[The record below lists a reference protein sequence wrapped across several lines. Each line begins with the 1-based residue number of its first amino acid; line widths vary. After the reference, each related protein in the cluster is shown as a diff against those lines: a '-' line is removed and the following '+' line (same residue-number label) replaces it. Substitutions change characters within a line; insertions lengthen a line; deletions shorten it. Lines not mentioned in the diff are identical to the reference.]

1 MKFRLGEIKR
11 DHRDQKRSQEQSV
24 KEEEEEQDT
33 ARTNER
39 PSSAEPPAKLHR
51 GNDFPDLDL
60 TADEIA
66 FINSEGIQVSKIDQ
80 NS

>member
-33 ARTNER
+33 ARTN
-39 PSSAEPPAKLHR
+39 
-51 GNDFPDLDL
+51 
-60 TADEIA
+60 
-66 FINSEGIQVSKIDQ
+66 GIFYDVIHEQIRVFFCKIKSFSFQRDIHWEK
-80 NS
+80 NPNKGGS